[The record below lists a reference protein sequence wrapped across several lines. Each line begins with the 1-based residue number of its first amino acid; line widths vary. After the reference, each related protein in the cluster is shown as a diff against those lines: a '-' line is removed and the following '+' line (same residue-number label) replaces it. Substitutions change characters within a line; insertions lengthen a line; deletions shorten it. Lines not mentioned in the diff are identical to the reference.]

1 VDFVPGCRSTKDLCQ
16 TLEIPGAD
24 KQKGLL
30 PHGLVTLQKTILTK
44 YENSEDRLMIFLH
57 GRDIGLL
64 EMLFIKWAMIPG
76 VLNQGFEFAILQ
88 TFNLIP

>member
-1 VDFVPGCRSTKDLCQ
+1 
-16 TLEIPGAD
+16 
-24 KQKGLL
+24 
-30 PHGLVTLQKTILTK
+30 
-44 YENSEDRLMIFLH
+44 MIFLH